1 MYLPTKRNY
10 GSNKTVYRRS
20 TPVRAITT
28 SNTKYYRRYAILYE
42 NASDPQTPEGVGTLK
57 FHRRKTNGNDRKRAH
72 DDDDDETPT
81 VTARRSDVTTTN
93 GARTSD
99 CREKSVR
106 TGWPALS
113 GGPDHDNV

>member
-1 MYLPTKRNY
+1 MENDFW
-10 GSNKTVYRRS
+10 VDD
-20 TPVRAITT
+20 
-28 SNTKYYRRYAILYE
+28 E
-42 NASDPQTPEGVGTLK
+42 NASNPQTPEGVGTLK
-57 FHRRKTNGNDRKRAH
+57 FHQRKTNGNDRKRAH

-81 VTARRSDVTTTN
+81 MTARRGDVTTTN

-113 GGPDHDNV
+113 GGPDRDNV